1 MREESGN
8 IAGIREQLITTDKGA
23 VKQCIRNVV
32 TVLENDPK
40 FKGAIRYN
48 MMTDRND
55 IVKGLGWY
63 RESPALTDSDIDH
76 IMLYLEEHYSL
87 TTEKKIKSAIN
98 VVAMENKYHPIR
110 EKLGSLVWD
119 GKERIKDVL
128 HHFLGANQNNYV
140 YEAMKVLLLGA
151 ISRVYRPGTKF
162 EYMLILVGGQG
173 AGKSTFFRFLA
184 MNDSWFT
191 DDLKK
196 LDDENV
202 FRKMQGHLII
212 ELSEM
217 IATASARSI
226 EDIKSFISR
235 QSDIYKVPY
244 ETQPKDR
251 PRQCVFGGTSNAM
264 DTLPLDRT
272 GNRRFMPVMVYPDRA
287 ECHILKNE
295 ELSRKYIEQVWAEAM
310 EMYRSGEFRLMLS
323 RESAEYLKDYQKQFM
338 PEDADAGMILAF
350 LDNFKGDRVCSK
362 MLWKEALH
370 RDYEPKRIELKQICD
385 IMNNSVTDWI
395 MSDGAMHFGVYG
407 KQRGW
412 VRAGFS
418 QGIPDKADS
427 DGFIEIPKQM
437 ELEIPFK

>member
-32 TVLENDPK
+32 TVFENDPK

-63 RESPALTDSDIDH
+63 RESTALTDSDIDH

-87 TTEKKIKSAIN
+87 TTERKIKSAIN

-128 HHFLGANQNNYV
+128 HHFLGADQNNYV

-310 EMYRSGEFRLMLS
+310 EIYRSGEFRLMLS

-370 RDYEPKRIELKQICD
+370 RAYEPKRIELKQICD

-427 DGFIEIPKQM
+427 DGFMAVPKQL